1 MKQSVLVA
9 VFGLLLAS
17 VLEATPDKTFPE
29 GVTLSPNSGKQ
40 LTLTKEATDCL
51 DLIVTKI
58 KIIRGN
64 RTYDLPLWADS
75 KPAAQ
80 DHFDI
85 DYTALTDFQ
94 IYDTKWVLENILQ
107 TTHQLRYEEV
117 VVANHHFIRVW
128 PTVTRDVRIKND

>member
-1 MKQSVLVA
+1 MKQSILVA

-17 VLEATPDKTFPE
+17 VLEARPDKTFPE

-40 LTLTKEATDCL
+40 LTLTRAATDCL
-51 DLIVTKI
+51 DLVVAKI
-58 KIIRGN
+58 KTIRGD

-75 KPAAQ
+75 KPTAQ

-85 DYTALTDFQ
+85 DYMALTDGQ

-107 TTHQLRYEEV
+107 TTHQLVYKEIK
-117 VVANHHFIRVW
+117 VANRHVLRVW
-128 PTVTRDVRIKND
+128 STENRDAR